1 MTHDIVFRD
10 ATIVDGSGGSPVHG
24 DVAVDNAL
32 ITTVG
37 TVDTR
42 GSREIDLGGRV
53 LTPGFIDVHTHSD
66 LMLLAQPDHQPK
78 VRQGITT
85 ELTGLDGIGYAP
97 LAETERQPFLDYFAA
112 LNGSPDVTGPWD
124 TVNGWLSSFDRK
136 VAVNVAHHVPHGCVR
151 AAVVGWDDR
160 PATPEELRR
169 MQQIVDDA
177 MRDGAIALST
187 GLDYTPCA
195 FGNTDELVSL
205 CEVAGRY
212 DAPYV
217 THMRYQLG
225 MREAIRETV
234 EIGQHASCPVHISH
248 FNSQNNEWRL
258 NLEEADRGIAL
269 GVSVTF
275 DTYAWPAGST
285 LLHFSFP
292 DWAMEGG
299 VDHMLAR
306 LARPETRTRIESEMN
321 DRVSGNGMDWSQ
333 IRLAY
338 VPSATNNHLEGRF
351 IDSIA
356 ADRGETPEH
365 VVVDLVHEEQGVI
378 AAVAH
383 NSATDSDFEN
393 LMRHPNHI
401 CSTDAVLTGG
411 SPHPRTFGTY
421 PRFLGRFVRDRQA
434 LPLAEMIRH
443 MTAAPA
449 QRFGLVDRGMIRP
462 GLAAD
467 LVVVDLPKVASKAT
481 FDQPV
486 QFPDG
491 IDMVV
496 VNGSIVID
504 HGSHTGATPGRGLR
518 RGAVV
523 QP

>member
-1 MTHDIVFRD
+1 
-10 ATIVDGSGGSPVHG
+10 
-24 DVAVDNAL
+24 
-32 ITTVG
+32 
-37 TVDTR
+37 
-42 GSREIDLGGRV
+42 
-53 LTPGFIDVHTHSD
+53 
-66 LMLLAQPDHQPK
+66 
-78 VRQGITT
+78 
-85 ELTGLDGIGYAP
+85 
-97 LAETERQPFLDYFAA
+97 
-112 LNGSPDVTGPWD
+112 
-124 TVNGWLSSFDRK
+124 
-136 VAVNVAHHVPHGCVR
+136 
-151 AAVVGWDDR
+151 
-160 PATPEELRR
+160 
-169 MQQIVDDA
+169 
-177 MRDGAIALST
+177 
-187 GLDYTPCA
+187 
-195 FGNTDELVSL
+195 
-205 CEVAGRY
+205 
-212 DAPYV
+212 
-217 THMRYQLG
+217 
-225 MREAIRETV
+225 
-234 EIGQHASCPVHISH
+234 
-248 FNSQNNEWRL
+248 
-258 NLEEADRGIAL
+258 
-269 GVSVTF
+269 
-275 DTYAWPAGST
+275 
-285 LLHFSFP
+285 
-292 DWAMEGG
+292 
-299 VDHMLAR
+299 MLAR
-306 LARPETRTRIESEMN
+306 LAKPETRTRIESEMN

-338 VPSATNNHLEGRF
+338 VPSATNNHLEGQF

-365 VVVDLVHEEQGVI
+365 VVVDLVDEEHGVI
-378 AAVAH
+378 CAVAH

-467 LVVVDLPKVASKAT
+467 LVVIDLPKVTSKAT

-518 RGAVV
+518 RGAGV